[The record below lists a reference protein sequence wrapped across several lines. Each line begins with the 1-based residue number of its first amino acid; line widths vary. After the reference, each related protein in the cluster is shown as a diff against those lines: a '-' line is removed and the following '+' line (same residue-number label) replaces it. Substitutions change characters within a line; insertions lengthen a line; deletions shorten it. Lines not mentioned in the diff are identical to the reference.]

1 METLIKSNHIRCFP
15 NPCSGSLELS
25 GLPKKNL
32 KLFMFNII
40 GLKEFTRVINGFN
53 SDVKVDLN
61 VLPPGIYMLLIFD
74 ENELLYSEKIIML

>member
-1 METLIKSNHIRCFP
+1 
-15 NPCSGSLELS
+15 
-25 GLPKKNL
+25 
-32 KLFMFNII
+32 MFNII